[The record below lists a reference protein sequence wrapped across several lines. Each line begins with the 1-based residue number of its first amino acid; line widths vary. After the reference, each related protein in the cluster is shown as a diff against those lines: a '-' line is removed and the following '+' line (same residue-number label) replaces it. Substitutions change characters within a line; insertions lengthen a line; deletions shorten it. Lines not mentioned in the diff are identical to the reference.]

1 VTARTPPAEL
11 IRRKRDGEALSEG
24 DIAAVV
30 DGIVDGSMSD
40 GQVAAFAMA
49 VFFRGMT
56 RHECAVLTRA
66 MARSGAMLDWSGA
79 DLGGPVLDKHST
91 GGVGDKV
98 SLVLAPV
105 VAACGGFVPMISGRG
120 LGHTGGT
127 LDKLASIPGYD
138 VAPDLAR
145 LRAVVKAA
153 GCAII
158 GQTAVL
164 APADR
169 RLYAIRDVTATVE
182 SIPLVIA
189 SILGKKL
196 TAGLDAL
203 VMDVK
208 VGNGSLLPSVD
219 AAMALAEDLHAVA
232 AEDGLPT
239 VSLLT
244 DMSQALGHHVG
255 NVLEVVEAVDL
266 LAGRRR
272 HPRLLAVTTA
282 LASEM
287 LVLGGLADDAATAA
301 AAVARALGSG
311 AAAERLARMIAELG
325 GPADLVER
333 PARHLARA
341 PVELPV
347 VPERPGFVAR
357 VDARA
362 LGLAVV
368 ALGGGRRRAEDAI
381 DPAVGLAEVLG
392 VGDEASADR
401 PLGTVHARTHD
412 EAARAAASVRAAI
425 VLGDGPTAAPPP
437 PVHRRIGAGSVAR

>member
-1 VTARTPPAEL
+1 VTAHPPPAEL
-11 IRRKRDGEALSEG
+11 IRRKRDGEVLTET

-30 DGIVDGSMSD
+30 GGIVDGSISD
-40 GQVAAFAMA
+40 AQVAAFAMA

-66 MARSGAMLDWSGA
+66 MARSGAVLDWAGE

-91 GGVGDKV
+91 GGVGDTV
-98 SLVLAPV
+98 SLVLAPI

-138 VAPDLAR
+138 VAPDLPR
-145 LRAVVKAA
+145 LRQTVKAA

-158 GQTAVL
+158 GQTAEL

-169 RLYAIRDVTATVE
+169 RLYAIRDVTATIE
-182 SIPLVIA
+182 SIPLVTA

-196 TAGLDAL
+196 AAGLDGL
-203 VMDVK
+203 VMDIK
-208 VGNGSLLPSVD
+208 VGGGSLLPSRQT
-219 AAMALAEDLHAVA
+219 AIELAESLHAVA

-244 DMSQALGHHVG
+244 DMSQTLARDVG
-255 NVLEVVEAVDL
+255 NALEVRTAVDV

-272 HPRLLAVTTA
+272 DTRLLAVTTE

-287 LVLGGLADDAATAA
+287 LVLGGLARDRQQADAV
-301 AAVARALGSG
+301 VARALASG
-311 AAAERLARMIAELG
+311 AAAERFARMVAALG
-325 GPADLVER
+325 GPADFVER
-333 PARHLARA
+333 PEGHLARA
-341 PVELPV
+341 PVRIAVTPD
-347 VPERPGFVAR
+347 RPGFVTR

-392 VGDEASADR
+392 VGDEARVDQ
-401 PLGTVHARTHD
+401 PLAMVHAGSRD
-412 EAARAAASVRAAI
+412 AAERAAATVRAA
-425 VLGDGPTAAPPP
+425 VTVGDGAPPAP
-437 PVHRRIGAGSVAR
+437 PSPVLQRIG